1 MRISIFIRITLLPK
15 SATLRVVFDSQ
26 RPGSGVRVLR
36 PRRELRHTGALAL
49 RGAKMYG
56 YSILRARQAYTR
68 RASEVM
74 HAHRGVAV
82 ATLFAGH
89 LPFERAEDDYS
100 HHTAVRNLISARDA
114 LMRTFVS
121 VLHTIHKSNKS
132 PLQRVCKK
140 CIKNT
145 RRLHVAVCAGVV
157 ACTSGLTTSIEQR
170 PK

>member
-15 SATLRVVFDSQ
+15 SATLRMVFGNLSFS

-49 RGAKMYG
+49 RRAKMYG
-56 YSILRARQAYTR
+56 YSILRARQAHPR
-68 RASEVM
+68 SASEVM

-100 HHTAVRNLISARDA
+100 HRTAVRNLISARDTLTRA
-114 LMRTFVS
+114 FVS
-121 VLHTIHKSNKS
+121 VCFHFT
-132 PLQRVCKK
+132 
-140 CIKNT
+140 
-145 RRLHVAVCAGVV
+145 VV
-157 ACTSGLTTSIEQR
+157 KIL
-170 PK
+170 